1 MRFGV
6 DIGGTNIKFVVIDGN
21 EIKYKNCID
30 TVKNGDAIVGDII
43 KEYNKVKEEYNI
55 ERMGIGIPG
64 VVSDGVVLDAANLGL
79 LNFPL
84 ASELAER
91 VDIPVRVANDAD
103 CAAMGEEIF
112 GGTKDCDN
120 MVLVTLGTGI
130 GGGVILN
137 RKIMQTNR
145 FSGEI
150 GHIIIDMNGRQC
162 ACGEKGCW
170 EQYGS
175 ITALVRDAVKAC
187 EENPESILCG
197 IYKREGRMSG
207 RLFFEALD
215 ADCPVAKQ
223 VFDTYLDY
231 LAVGIKSVDMVFG
244 PDVIVLAGGITKEG
258 EKLLK
263 PLREKL
269 PEDIRVEVS
278 TLQSDAGS
286 LGAAML

>member
-6 DIGGTNIKFVVIDGN
+6 DIGGTNIKFAVVESGK
-21 EIKYKNCID
+21 IKYQNCID
-30 TVKNGDAIVGDII
+30 TVKNGDAIVRDIVA
-43 KEYNKVKEEYNI
+43 EYNKVKEEYQI
-55 ERMGIGIPG
+55 EKMGVGIPG
-64 VVSDGVVLDAANLGL
+64 DVRDGVVLDASNLGL
-79 LNFPL
+79 LDFPL
-84 ASELAER
+84 ASELAKC
-91 VDIPVRVANDAD
+91 VDVPVKVANDAD
-103 CAAMGEEIF
+103 CAAIGELMF
-112 GGTKDCDN
+112 GATKDCDN

-145 FSGEI
+145 CSGEI
-150 GHIIIDMNGRQC
+150 GHIIIEMNGRQC

-175 ITALVRDAVKAC
+175 ITALVKDAIKVA
-187 EENPESILCG
+187 EENPDSKLAQ
-197 IYKREGRMSG
+197 IYNRDGRMSG
-207 RLFFEALD
+207 RLFFEALNEN
-215 ADCPVAKQ
+215 CPVANK

-231 LAVGIKSVDMVFG
+231 LAVGIKSIDMVFG
-244 PDVIVLAGGITKEG
+244 PDAIVLAGGITKEG
-258 EKLLK
+258 EKILK

-269 PEDIRVEVS
+269 PSDIRVEVS

>member
-6 DIGGTNIKFVVIDGN
+6 DIGGTNIKFAVVESGK
-21 EIKYKNCID
+21 IKYQNCID
-30 TVKNGDAIVGDII
+30 TVKNGDAIVRDIVA
-43 KEYNKVKEEYNI
+43 EYNKVKEEYQI
-55 ERMGIGIPG
+55 EKMGVGIPG
-64 VVSDGVVLDAANLGL
+64 DVRDGVVLGASNLGL
-79 LNFPL
+79 LDFPL
-84 ASELAER
+84 ASELAELID
-91 VDIPVRVANDAD
+91 VPVKVANDAD
-103 CAAMGEEIF
+103 CAAIGELMF
-112 GGTKDCDN
+112 GATKDCDN

-145 FSGEI
+145 CSGEI
-150 GHIIIDMNGRQC
+150 GHIIIEMNGRQC

-175 ITALVRDAVKAC
+175 ITALVKDAVKASK
-187 EENPESILCG
+187 ENPDSKLAQ
-197 IYKREGRMSG
+197 IYNRDGRMSG
-207 RLFFEALD
+207 RLFFEALNEN
-215 ADCPVAKQ
+215 CPVANK

-231 LAVGIKSVDMVFG
+231 LAVGIKSIDMVFG
-244 PDVIVLAGGITKEG
+244 PDAIVLAGGITKEG
-258 EKLLK
+258 EKILK

-269 PEDIRVEVS
+269 ASDIRVEVS

>member
-6 DIGGTNIKFVVIDGN
+6 DIGGTNVKFVVIDGK

-30 TVKNGDAIVGDII
+30 TVKNGDALVRDII
-43 KEYNKVKEEYNI
+43 AEYNKVNAEYKI
-55 ERMGIGIPG
+55 ETMGVGIPG
-64 VVSDGVVLDAANLGL
+64 DVRDGVVLDASNLGL
-79 LNFPL
+79 VNFML
-84 ASELAER
+84 QEELAKR
-91 VDIPVRVANDAD
+91 VDVPVTVANDAD
-103 CAAMGEEIF
+103 CAAIGEEIF

-137 RKIMQTNR
+137 RKIMKTNR
-145 FSGEI
+145 CSGEI

-175 ITALVRDAVKAC
+175 ITALVRDAVKAAD
-187 EENPESILCG
+187 ENPDSVLGG
-197 IYKREGRMSG
+197 IYKREGRLSG
-207 RLFFEALD
+207 RLVFEALN
-215 ADCPVAKQ
+215 AECPVAKK

-231 LAVGIKSVDMVFG
+231 LAVGIKSVNMAFG

-258 EKLLK
+258 EKILT
-263 PLREKL
+263 PLRKKL
-269 PEDIRVEVS
+269 PEYIRVEVS

>member
-21 EIKYKNCID
+21 EVKYKNCID

-43 KEYNKVKEEYNI
+43 TEYNKVKEEYNI
-55 ERMGIGIPG
+55 ERMGVGIPG
-64 VVSDGVVLDAANLGL
+64 DVRDGVVLDASNLGL

-137 RKIMQTNR
+137 RKIMRTNR
-145 FSGEI
+145 CSGEI

-187 EENPESILCG
+187 EENPGSILCG

-215 ADCPVAKQ
+215 ANCPVAKQ

-278 TLQSDAGS
+278 KLQSDAGS